1 MGVYK
6 STQLT
11 ASTDYTTNIVPAF
24 GYKYYKAE
32 YNQPLIISE
41 TNVDYQAGTTVTI
54 LVDINY
60 INPDYP
66 NQAKG
71 FTLSTYSRRSLTIL
85 NEFNANFQQH
95 MDGQTPS
102 GFMNAPAVAS
112 ADITPNGG
120 QFDFGQIYTGATA
133 ANIVVPVVTPT
144 TAVSTDKKVSDTI
157 AIKSLV
163 DCMYQ
168 ARDSKMFFDL
178 VNANP
183 WVLVIWFSL
192 W

>member
-1 MGVYK
+1 MGDIYIALDTYPYHMVPQVCRTGTYKDRLLSTQSSNYPVVYMGVYK

-120 QFDFGQIYTGATA
+120 QFDFG
-133 ANIVVPVVTPT
+133 
-144 TAVSTDKKVSDTI
+144 
-157 AIKSLV
+157 
-163 DCMYQ
+163 
-168 ARDSKMFFDL
+168 
-178 VNANP
+178 
-183 WVLVIWFSL
+183 
-192 W
+192 